1 MKICYNFNQPA
12 FHCAQR
18 FFPPYIKFMHQS
30 QCFFFSGLRFG
41 AAWIE
46 TVWWEIWIFHEAKG
60 TWRNHANLKSDAF
73 PSSYKRGFFAIFWGV
88 TDVFN
93 ILSTMESTKIYVKW
107 SIKRILQLSLFHWLL
122 LWWSNIFSGAT
133 SNFDKADHHQRRHC
147 HYDHQK
153 LTSQKRAQRLK
164 RPI

>member
-73 PSSYKRGFFAIFWGV
+73 LSSSKRGFFAIFWGV
-88 TDVFN
+88 TGVFY
-93 ILSTMESTKIYVKW
+93 ILSTPRWHPPKNMSMVHIKNSSTFTFSQTLAMMEQYFL
-107 SIKRILQLSLFHWLL
+107 RGYFE
-122 LWWSNIFSGAT
+122 LW
-133 SNFDKADHHQRRHC
+133 
-147 HYDHQK
+147 
-153 LTSQKRAQRLK
+153 
-164 RPI
+164 